1 MKFFRLIGCALFLRR
16 LHPIVLMIS
25 MTNSMLTTLNN
36 SALRISKD
44 KHVGYVLS
52 MFCISLRRPV
62 VKLRLYLAWLSY
74 CDAFFI
80 GDRSCS
86 CWTFPAGSSLYK
98 VCGCPG
104 PINWRWS
111 YLVQGARPQW
121 PTHPRAEWKIRF
133 NCKWSPVCDNIVVME
148 IQLPS
153 YLSDYRGG
161 RFKYR
166 NFKELDNK

>member
-1 MKFFRLIGCALFLRR
+1 
-16 LHPIVLMIS
+16 MIS
-25 MTNSMLTTLNN
+25 MTNSMLCWQPWIN
-36 SALRISKD
+36 SALKISND

-52 MFCISLRRPV
+52 MFCSLRRPV
-62 VKLRLYLAWLSY
+62 VKLRLYTWPGYHFVTPFQRRLVS
-74 CDAFFI
+74 
-80 GDRSCS
+80 S

-98 VCGCPG
+98 MCRCPG

-121 PTHPRAEWKIRF
+121 PKAHPRAEWKIRF
-133 NCKWSPVCDNIVVME
+133 NCKCSPVWDNIVLME